1 MKPYFFKSTLE
12 ERKLQPKQQQL
23 ILLAS
28 EGFVYIFEDDV
39 KADPC
44 PNPLEVIE
52 LEEEEKNLIFTI
64 PLKYCWVLTVTLL

>member
-1 MKPYFFKSTLE
+1 ME

-23 ILLAS
+23 IVLAS

-52 LEEEEKNLIFTI
+52 LEEEEKIEFSPSHSN
-64 PLKYCWVLTVTLL
+64 TVGY